1 MTKWEQVYTQV
12 LSSLVTGRQQELYD
26 AWLIGGMD
34 THAASLGTIAARI
47 ADQAVKDM
55 RLLQPSEDEQ

>member
-12 LSSLVTGRQQELYD
+12 LSSMVAGREQDIE
-26 AWLIGGMD
+26 ATWMNGGLD
-34 THAASLGTIAARI
+34 ITASSLSTMAARI
-47 ADQAVKDM
+47 ADRAIKDM